1 MSDAD
6 ELTTA
11 QLLTQLSEQSS
22 ALVRQEVR
30 LAQLE
35 LQEKGKRAGLGIGL
49 LGGGGVIGLYG
60 VGALIATVILLLA
73 TAVAAWL
80 AALIVTVVL
89 FAAGGVAA
97 LLGKNKVAAAG
108 PPVPAHAVDSTRAD
122 VESVK
127 EAAHR

>member
-6 ELTTA
+6 EPTTA

-35 LQEKGKRAGLGIGL
+35 LQEKGKRAGIGIGL
-49 LGGGGVIGLYG
+49 LGGGGLIAVYG
-60 VGALIATVILLLA
+60 VGALIATLILLLA
-73 TAVAAWL
+73 TAVDAWL

-89 FAAGGVAA
+89 FAAAGVAA
-97 LLGKNKVAAAG
+97 LLGKNKVTEAG
-108 PPVPAHAVDSTRAD
+108 SPVPEHAVDSTRAD
-122 VESVK
+122 VTTVK

>member
-1 MSDAD
+1 MTDAD
-6 ELTTA
+6 ERTTA

-49 LGGGGVIGLYG
+49 LGGGGVIAVYG
-60 VGALIATVILLLA
+60 VGALIATIIMLLA
-73 TAVAAWL
+73 TALDAWL

-89 FAAGGVAA
+89 FAAAGVAA
-97 LLGKNKVAAAG
+97 LLGKSKVAAAG
-108 PPVPAHAVDSTRAD
+108 SPVPAHAVDSTRAD